1 MIKTI
6 IISLILFT
14 SLNATKYVN
23 RDATGTGTGDSW
35 TNAYASLDQ
44 IEWAEVSAG
53 DTIYVS
59 GGSDSTVYRT
69 KYTGFADGLNTVVKD
84 APYITYASGNPVVI
98 CKSWEAN
105 HNGDVYLMTMG
116 STQAYLF
123 HTKGISNI
131 EFNGIKFYDLRTS
144 WSGYSGLLYI
154 GGGDT
159 GDIDSM
165 QIFKNCEIVGL
176 GQGTLIY
183 TAGSEVV
190 YQNCLIR
197 QTYNELEWDQDPF
210 GFSSGRGGY
219 IIDNCRIE
227 YLVNDLVGGEDA
239 HRDVLQFSNYGLNAR
254 HEVVRIQI
262 SNNIILQP
270 YENVNWTGIIYSS
283 TPQTATDWYI
293 YNNIFY
299 SNNTSDGVT
308 PIYLNQPDITNAN
321 RMSVHLLNNTFII
334 NSEVDG
340 SSTPIAIA
348 GGDDVNTDFGVDTI
362 ICKNNLVVTRAPV
375 NIFLNLRIMYPAG
388 VYYRDFDYNIYAE
401 HGGIS
406 GNFTNGEGFGNFSYR
421 QWKSGSLDT
430 TEAIIYDVHSDT
442 MNATL
447 VSFTDEGGTDIADY
461 YSTTGRDRGVDLSA
475 EYPFL
480 ATDILGNPRSGTWD
494 CGALEYQGT
503 VGTPTRVRMRQI
515 IIQ

>member
-1 MIKTI
+1 MKYILI
-6 IISLILFT
+6 ILFAFT
-14 SLNATKYVN
+14 VNAQNIWYVN
-23 RDATGTGTGDSW
+23 DDVSPDSTHSGVSW
-35 TNAYASLDQ
+35 DRAWDSLDD
-44 IEWAEVSAG
+44 IAWASVSAG

-84 APYITYASGNPVVI
+84 EPYITYASSNPVVI

-131 EFNGIKFYDLRTS
+131 KFYGLKFYDLRTS
-144 WSGYSGLLYI
+144 WTGYSGLLYI
-154 GGGDT
+154 GGGDA

-165 QIFKNCEIVGL
+165 QIFENCEIVGL

-183 TAGSEVV
+183 TAGSEIT
-190 YQNCLIR
+190 YKKCLIR

-219 IIDNCRIE
+219 IIDSCRIE
-227 YLVNDLVGGEDA
+227 YLVNDSTGGESA
-239 HRDVLQFSNYGLNAR
+239 HRDVLQFSNYGINAR
-254 HEVVRIQI
+254 AEVVRIQI

-270 YENVNWTGIIYSS
+270 YANVNWTGIIYSS

-299 SNNTSDGVT
+299 SDNDLDGVT
-308 PIYLNQPDITNAN
+308 PIYLNQPDVVNAN

-334 NSEVDG
+334 NSQNDG

-348 GGDDVNTDFGVDTI
+348 GGDDVNTAFGVDTI

-375 NIFLNLRIMYPAG
+375 NLFLNLRIMYPAG
-388 VYYRDFDYNIYAE
+388 VYYRDFDYNVYAE
-401 HGGIS
+401 DGGIS
-406 GNFTNGEGFGNFSYR
+406 GNFTNGEGFGSYTYT
-421 QWKSGSLDT
+421 QWVGDG
-430 TEAIIYDVHSDT
+430 YDANSDT
-442 MNATL
+442 MNATS
-447 VSFTDEGGTDIADY
+447 VSFTEEGGADIADY
-461 YSTTGRDRGVDLSA
+461 YSTTGRDQGVDLSA
-475 EYPFL
+475 TYPFL
-480 ATDILGNPRSGTWD
+480 ATDILGNPRTGTWD
-494 CGALEYQGT
+494 IGALEYQSSG
-503 VGTPTRVRMRQI
+503 VIRKKARVMIVQ
-515 IIQ
+515 